1 MEEKQLKEFF
11 DRFSRNEH
19 TEEEHAQFI
28 NWLNTLSAR
37 DTENILKKYQQTVT
51 GTVWLADPHLAEKI
65 EQRINALS
73 TSEARQITLWTPVK
87 KYAAAACILVVS
99 AAAFYLIK
107 APEKT
112 TEQAVLKKAA
122 VKSNI
127 VQGRNAA
134 ILTLADGTVITL
146 DSAKVGNLAN
156 QDNVAV
162 FKTNDGQIAFD
173 ATRMS
178 SQQKRSDQLNYYSLS
193 TPRGGQ
199 YFVKLPDGTK
209 VWLNAASS
217 IKFLS
222 EFSAKE
228 RLVELSGEAYFEVE
242 KDNKRP
248 FIVKTALQE
257 VQVLGTSFN
266 INSYSD
272 EPHTTTTLL
281 NGSIRVALPGNNA
294 GTLLKPGQQARLANT
309 GDNVINVATVDPQQF
324 VDWKDGYFKFSRD
337 SIQSIM
343 RKIAR
348 WYDVDVVYSGN
359 VTKEGFVGTIKRSE
373 DISEVLQTLK
383 LTGIINFK
391 IEGKTITVLP

>member
-1 MEEKQLKEFF
+1 MEEKQLEEFF
-11 DRFSRNEH
+11 DRFSKNEH
-19 TEEEHAQFI
+19 TEEQHGQFI
-28 NWLNTLSAR
+28 NWLNTLSVK
-37 DTENILKKYQQTVT
+37 DTENILKKYHQTVT
-51 GTVWLADPHLAEKI
+51 GPAFLSDPHLAEKI
-65 EQRINALS
+65 EQRLNALT
-73 TSEARQITLWTPVK
+73 TSEAKQVTLWTSVK
-87 KYAAAACILVVS
+87 KYAAAACIL
-99 AAAFYLIK
+99 AAAAATFYLVK
-107 APEKT
+107 APERT
-112 TEQAVLKKAA
+112 TAQAVLKKAA

-146 DSAKVGNLAN
+146 DSAKVGNLAS

-162 FKTNDGQIAFD
+162 FKTDDGQIAFD
-173 ATRMS
+173 ATRMTA
-178 SQQKRSDQLNYYSLS
+178 QQKQSGQLNYYSLS

-217 IKFLS
+217 IRFLS
-222 EFSAKE
+222 EFSARE

-272 EPHTTTTLL
+272 EPRTTTTLL
-281 NGSIRVALPGNNA
+281 NGSVRVALPGNSA

-348 WYDVDVVYSGN
+348 WYDVDVVYKGDI
-359 VTKEGFVGTIKRSE
+359 TQEGFVGTIKRSE

-391 IEGKTITVLP
+391 IEGRTITVLP